1 MRSSQQRPSESGSKK
16 ATLDNNFNDDD
27 EPVRPQMELREAYD
41 PDPYYDETEPSNDT
55 NSQFFQKTNP
65 ISSQK
70 FIG

>member
-1 MRSSQQRPSESGSKK
+1 MRSSHQRPSDSGSKK

-41 PDPYYDETEPSNDT
+41 PDPYYDEEPSND
-55 NSQFFQKTNP
+55 SQFFQKTNP